1 MSAPYDA
8 ATHAGLRRDFDS
20 GKTRPLEW
28 RRAQLRSL
36 DAFVREREAEIADA
50 IHADLR
56 KPAGEIWLGEIW
68 FVRSEIK
75 HALKHLR
82 QWMRLRRV
90 SVPLPYQPASAFIE
104 RDPVGVALIIGTWN
118 YPVALTL
125 GPLVGALAGGNCV
138 VLKPSEMAPASSRL
152 LAEKIGHYLDPEAI
166 KVVEGDGAVSAE
178 LLKHRFDHIFFT
190 GSRSKG
196 QAVMEA
202 AARHL
207 TPVTLELGGKCPVIV
222 TEKADLRVAA
232 RRIVW
237 AKFTNVGQTC
247 VAPDYL
253 LAHESVEEPLLR
265 LMQEAIE
272 EFYGSDPQSSAD
284 YGRVVDGRA
293 FRRIDALMR
302 EGELCTGGC
311 GDEASRYIAPT
322 IIRNLPAD
330 SRLMEDEI
338 FGPVLPVLT
347 FSSLAAAVSIVRS
360 RPDPLAVYLFS
371 RDRAELDYLRTNT
384 RSGGVCCNDLM
395 FQITIPGL
403 PFGGRGISGTGLYHG
418 KAGFETFT
426 APRSVL
432 RRSTFPDP
440 VMRYPP
446 FAGGRLAFLKR
457 IFTIFS

>member
-1 MSAPYDA
+1 MPKPYDA
-8 ATHAGLRRDFDS
+8 NAHVSLQRYFDS
-20 GKTRPLEW
+20 GRTRSYEW
-28 RRAQLRSL
+28 RARQLRGL
-36 DAFVREREAEIADA
+36 DAFACEREADISAA
-50 IHADLR
+50 IHADLC
-56 KPAGEIWLGEIW
+56 KPAGEIWLGETW
-68 FVRSEIK
+68 FVRSEIRY
-75 HALKHLR
+75 ALKHLR
-82 QWMRLRRV
+82 QWMRPRRM
-90 SVPLPYQPASAFIE
+90 SVPLPYQPGSAFIE

-138 VLKPSEMAPASSRL
+138 VLKPSEMAPATSRL
-152 LAEKIGHYLDPEAI
+152 LAEKLGRYLDADAL
-166 KVVEGDGAVSAE
+166 KVVEGDGAVSAA
-178 LLKHRFDHIFFT
+178 LLEHRFDHIFFT
-190 GSRSKG
+190 GSRLKG
-196 QAVMEA
+196 QMIMEA

-237 AKFTNVGQTC
+237 AKFTNAGQTC

-272 EFYGSDPQSSAD
+272 EFYSSDPQSSAD
-284 YGRVVDGRA
+284 YGRVVDARA
-293 FRRIDALMR
+293 YHRIDALMR
-302 EGELCTGGC
+302 EGELCAGGC

-322 IIRNLPAD
+322 IIRNVAVD

-347 FSSLAAAVSIVRS
+347 FSSLAEAASLVRS

-371 RDRAELDYLRTNT
+371 RDRTELDYLRTNT

-403 PFGGRGISGTGLYHG
+403 PFGGRGVSGIGLYHG

-440 VMRYPP
+440 AMRYPP
-446 FAGGRLAFLKR
+446 FGGGRLALLKR

>member
-1 MSAPYDA
+1 MPNPYDA
-8 ATHAGLRRDFDS
+8 NTHASLRRYFDS
-20 GKTRPLEW
+20 GKTRSYEW
-28 RRAQLRSL
+28 RVRQLRGL
-36 DAFVREREAEIADA
+36 DAFLRECEAEIASA
-50 IHADLR
+50 VHADLC
-56 KPAGEIWLGEIW
+56 KPAGETWLGETW
-68 FVRSEIK
+68 FVRNEIR

-82 QWMRLRRV
+82 QWMRPRRV
-90 SVPLPYQPASAFIE
+90 SVPLPYQPGSAFIE
-104 RDPVGVALIIGTWN
+104 RDPLGVALIIGTWN

-152 LAEKIGHYLDPEAI
+152 LAEKLGHYLDSEAI

-178 LLKHRFDHIFFT
+178 LLEHRFDHIFFT
-190 GSRSKG
+190 GSRLKG
-196 QAVMEA
+196 EEVMRA

-232 RRIVW
+232 RRIVC
-237 AKFTNVGQTC
+237 AKFMNAGQTC

-253 LAHESVEEPLLR
+253 LAHQSVEEPLLK

-272 EFYGSDPQSSAD
+272 EFFSSDPQSSAD
-284 YGRVVDGRA
+284 YGRVIDARA

-302 EGELCTGGC
+302 DGDLFAGGDGE
-311 GDEASRYIAPT
+311 EASCYIAPT
-322 IIRNLPAD
+322 IIRNVAAD

-347 FSSLAAAVSIVRS
+347 FSSLAAAIEQVRS

-371 RDRAELDYLRTNT
+371 RDRAELEYLRTNT

-403 PFGGRGISGTGLYHG
+403 PFGGRGISGIGLYHG

-446 FAGGRLAFLKR
+446 FGGGRLALLKR